1 MASKDEHRYDDIIN
15 LPHHQSKT
23 RPHMSN
29 YDRAAQFSPFAALTG
44 YGDAIRETERLTDKK
59 IELSDLEVQDLNQ
72 KICLLR
78 SHPGKHPV
86 LSIIYFLPDKRKAG
100 GRYVTVNGAFKYINE
115 EEQTIVL
122 QGDMKILIMD
132 ILKIELGEI

>member
-1 MASKDEHRYDDIIN
+1 
-15 LPHHQSKT
+15 
-23 RPHMSN
+23 MSN